1 LEQKQLLKSDYEIF
15 NCHSKTTYT
24 AIQCYFH
31 LPDQHPRVITAFK
44 KKSQLHIQLLIYK
57 AKGNL

>member
-1 LEQKQLLKSDYEIF
+1 MLLPLAKSTPKSHFDI
-15 NCHSKTTYT
+15 KK
-24 AIQCYFH
+24 
-31 LPDQHPRVITAFK
+31 K